1 MDNKINNLEITMA
14 ELKTDIS
21 YIKKSLENN
30 DEQHK
35 EIIKNQEIY
44 MKEMKDFIEQ
54 VVETKADKWV
64 EEAFKRTGAIIGTA
78 LLIGVLGLIAQA
90 YLHLNK

>member
-1 MDNKINNLEITMA
+1 MDTKINNLEITMA

-30 DEQHK
+30 EEQHR
-35 EIIKNQEIY
+35 EIIKNQEAY
-44 MKEMKDFIEQ
+44 MREMKEFIEK
-54 VVETKADKWV
+54 VIAEKADKWV
-64 EEAFKRTGAIIGTA
+64 EDFLRWAGAVIGLV
-78 LLIGVLGLIAQA
+78 LLMGVLGLIAQA

>member
-1 MDNKINNLEITMA
+1 METKITNLEITMA
-14 ELKTDIS
+14 ELKNDIS

-35 EIIKNQEIY
+35 EIIKNQEQY
-44 MKEMKDFIEQ
+44 MREMKEFIEK
-54 VVETKADKWV
+54 VVAEKADKWV
-64 EEAFKRTGAIIGTA
+64 ENFIIRSGKILGSAI
-78 LLIGVLGLIAQA
+78 LLGILGLIAQA